1 MMPAMI
7 FAISLLALLQFF
19 VSYTRSLIAESREH
33 ELSEQTREICGFTAK
48 TARADQFPR
57 LLQLIELCPENSGDG
72 FKVRAV
78 TLYFRMLSLAHRLFR
93 WLMVPSA
100 TGWIEVER
108 GCCAYA
114 AAVALDRRIAYN
126 RTILAQQAGH

>member
-7 FAISLLALLQFF
+7 FVISLLALLQFF
-19 VSYTRSLIAESREH
+19 VSYTRSLIAESRGH
-33 ELSEQTREICGFTAK
+33 ELSEQTREICGFNVR
-48 TARADQFPR
+48 TARGDQFPR
-57 LLQLIELCPENSGDG
+57 LLQLIELCPENSGDS
-72 FKVRAV
+72 FRVRAV
-78 TLYFRMLSLAHRLFR
+78 TLYFQMLTMAHSMFR

-100 TGWIEVER
+100 AGWIEAEQ

-126 RTILAQQAGH
+126 RTIMAQQSSQ

>member
-1 MMPAMI
+1 MMPFMI
-7 FAISLLALLQFF
+7 FGISLLALLQFF
-19 VSYTRSLIAESREH
+19 VSYTRSLIAESRGH

-48 TARADQFPR
+48 TAHADQFPR

-78 TLYFRMLSLAHRLFR
+78 TLYFRMLSLAQRLFR

-100 TGWIEVER
+100 AGWIEAER

>member
-1 MMPAMI
+1 MMPTMI
-7 FAISLLALLQFF
+7 FVISLLTLLQFF
-19 VSYTRSLIAESREH
+19 VSYTRSLIAESRGY
-33 ELSEQTREICGFTAK
+33 ELSEQTREICGFTAR

-57 LLQLIELCPENSGDG
+57 LLQLIELCPENGGDG

-78 TLYFRMLSLAHRLFR
+78 ALYFRLLGMANGLFR

-100 TGWIEVER
+100 AGWIETER

-114 AAVALDRRIAYN
+114 AAVALDRRIAFN
-126 RTILAQQAGH
+126 RTIMAEQAGH